1 MYCERDFD
9 SDFQHFL
16 MTFAQLFLVWRTR
29 KIRQKSVALIGQ
41 VLKWVKSG
49 RIVTN
54 ILSPAV
60 KVIRVAQGNTR
71 YNVVGWRPCMFN
83 HTPSSEPRG
92 QRIPFETLISNTGCP
107 VTREHCFG
115 NRFRTSK

>member
-9 SDFQHFL
+9 SDSQHFL
-16 MTFAQLFLVWRTR
+16 MTFAQLLLVWRTR

-54 ILSPAV
+54 ILSPVV

-92 QRIPFETLISNTGCP
+92 QRIPFETRISNKGRPATN
-107 VTREHCFG
+107 ELCFG
-115 NRFRTSK
+115 NRFRK

>member
-9 SDFQHFL
+9 SDFQHIL
-16 MTFAQLFLVWRTR
+16 MTFAQLLLVWRTR
-29 KIRQKSVALIGQ
+29 KIRQKSVALIEQ

-54 ILSPAV
+54 ILSPVV
-60 KVIRVAQGNTR
+60 KVIRVAQGNAR
-71 YNVVGWRPCMFN
+71 YNVAGWRPCMFN

-107 VTREHCFG
+107 VTREHRFG
-115 NRFRTSK
+115 NRFTTSK